1 MILCLMEMLGKTD
14 VKGLAGTDLST
25 EQQVHKFAQS
35 ARPRSTPASQENPKA

>member
-1 MILCLMEMLGKTD
+1 MILSIMEMLGKTD

-35 ARPRSTPASQENPKA
+35 ARPRSTPASQENLKA